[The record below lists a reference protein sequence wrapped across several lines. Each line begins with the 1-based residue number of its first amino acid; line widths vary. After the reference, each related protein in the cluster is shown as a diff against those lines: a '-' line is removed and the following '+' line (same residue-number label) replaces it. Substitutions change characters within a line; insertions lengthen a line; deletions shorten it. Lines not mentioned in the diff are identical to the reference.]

1 MFSGVTRFGIP
12 AMFLMAFAAIVY
24 VLGLAACGA
33 GDSGGAEAFKR
44 GELAKLTVLDAP
56 PVQPE
61 GAFSGPGGETVTLA
75 DFRGQVVLV
84 NLWATWC
91 PPCVEEMPTLAALQA
106 ARGSEDFRVLA
117 VSVDRVPDADM
128 SREMLDELSEGG
140 LEFFHDPNYQIPF
153 AAQAQGFP
161 TTILYDRQGREL
173 ARLSGDADWASEEA
187 LGLIDWALGR

>member
-33 GDSGGAEAFKR
+33 GSEGWALAFKR
-44 GELAKLTVLDAP
+44 GELAKLTVLDEP
-56 PVQPE
+56 PVQPDGE
-61 GAFSGPGGETVTLA
+61 FIGPDGEAVTLA

-91 PPCVEEMPTLAALQA
+91 PPCVKEMPTLAALQA
-106 ARGSEDFRVLA
+106 ARGGDDFRVLA
-117 VSVDRVPDADM
+117 VSVDRVPDAEM
-128 SREMLDELSEGG
+128 SREMLDGLSDGT

-153 AAQAQGFP
+153 AAKAQGFP

-173 ARLSGDADWASEEA
+173 ARLSGDADWAGEEA

>member
-24 VLGLAACGA
+24 VVGLAACGA
-33 GDSGGAEAFKR
+33 GADGGAETFKR
-44 GELAKLTVLDAP
+44 GELAKLTVLDEP

-61 GAFSGPGGETVTLA
+61 GEFTNPDGETVTLA

-106 ARGSEDFRVLA
+106 TRGSEDFKVLA
-117 VSVDRVPDADM
+117 VSVDRVPDAEM
-128 SREMLDELSEGG
+128 SREMLEELSEGV

-161 TTILYDRQGREL
+161 ITILYDREGREL

-187 LGLIDWALGR
+187 LALVDWALGR